1 MILRS
6 AVVPSRN
13 WSMIINNVS
22 GFVRNSSWDL
32 PRCCPNIGSRRLGAA
47 TEFPIIAQCK
57 PPVQILKG
65 FLLHKSACNCR
76 AISTLHGNGNR
87 L

>member
-1 MILRS
+1 
-6 AVVPSRN
+6 
-13 WSMIINNVS
+13 MIINLMR
-22 GFVRNSSWDL
+22 GFVQNSYCDL
-32 PRCCPNIGSRRLGAA
+32 TRCCPNTGSRGLGAA

-65 FLLHKSACNCR
+65 FFYTRRLVFKTVYQNPFNCR
-76 AISTLHGNGNR
+76 VASTLHGNGTR